1 MGILDTLLCTKGIKR
16 YNSKL
21 LYWQGDVNIWNGLP
35 WERLYIETTLIPYL
49 KDLGKL
55 TEDVESA
62 FFLYNIPLQNLINI
76 FLLFYCSSTQRLVL
90 AASVT

>member
-35 WERLYIETTLIPYL
+35 WERLYIETTLMPYL

-62 FFLYNIPLQNLINI
+62 FFLYNIPLPGLINI

>member
-35 WERLYIETTLIPYL
+35 WERLYIETALMPYL

-55 TEDVESA
+55 TEDVEFA
-62 FFLYNIPLQNLINI
+62 FFLYNIPLQSLINI

>member
-35 WERLYIETTLIPYL
+35 WERLYIETTLMPYL

>member
-35 WERLYIETTLIPYL
+35 WERLYIETTLMPYL

-62 FFLYNIPLQNLINI
+62 FFLYNIPLQSLINI
-76 FLLFYCSSTQRLVL
+76 FLLFHCSSIQRLVL

>member
-1 MGILDTLLCTKGIKR
+1 MGILDTLLCPKGIKR

-21 LYWQGDVNIWNGLP
+21 LFWQGDVNIWNGLP
-35 WERLYIETTLIPYL
+35 WERLYIETTLMPYL

-62 FFLYNIPLQNLINI
+62 FFLYNIPLKSLINI